1 MSTYYYGPALDSELD
16 YRRHILQHDADVDRL
31 AREARL
37 FTRTTRAAKRLVGR
51 APVDVARERPTVRA
65 A

>member
-1 MSTYYYGPALDSELD
+1 MTSFNYGPALDSELD
-16 YRRHILQHDADVDRL
+16 YRRHSLLHDADVDRL

-37 FTRTTRAAKRLVGR
+37 FTRTARAAKRLVTR
-51 APVDVARERPTVRA
+51 TPEVLTQRTAARA